1 MHRALRFLAP
11 AAVVAL
17 VGAACG
23 GQAAPPTA
31 TGTAPPT
38 TSPAPTLSGSLL
50 IWADETRAPIIKTFA
65 DQFAAQNPGVTVE
78 IQQLNFGDIRDQ
90 LTQAGPAGEGPDV
103 IIGAHDWLGQLV
115 TAGVVAP
122 IDLGDRAAEFLPV
135 AIQAFTY
142 NGQLYGVPYAIE
154 NVALVRNTEL
164 VPEAPATWE
173 ELTQVALDLK
183 EKGVVDIPLGL
194 QVPDPYHEFPLF
206 SAFGGYVFAQNP
218 DGTYNPDDLGIDS
231 PGGLRAARAFREWTK
246 MGLINKDVNYD
257 VMIEKFGTGKAPF
270 AITGPWAISQPDTGF
285 KATGVP
291 YVVEPIPPVE
301 GGMPRPFVGVQ
312 GFMVSAFAKNP
323 LIAQTFVVDFMATDE
338 AQYALYQ
345 VGGRAPAL
353 RSAFERASSDPDIQ
367 GFGQSGA
374 NGLPMPAIPEMAS
387 VWTAWTD
394 AYTIIFSGKGDPE
407 KAFRDAAEQIR
418 TLIAGG

>member
-1 MHRALRFLAP
+1 M
-11 AAVVAL
+11 
-17 VGAACG
+17 
-23 GQAAPPTA
+23 
-31 TGTAPPT
+31 
-38 TSPAPTLSGSLL
+38 
-50 IWADETRAPIIKTFA
+50 
-65 DQFAAQNPGVTVE
+65 TVE
-78 IQQLNFGDIRDQ
+78 VQQLNFGDIRDQ

-122 IDLGDRAAEFLPV
+122 IDLGDRAGEFLPV

-154 NVALVRNTEL
+154 NVALLRNTEL

-173 ELTQVALDLK
+173 ELTQIALDLK
-183 EKGVVDIPLGL
+183 EQGKVDIALGL

-206 SAFGGYVFAQNP
+206 SALGGYVFGQNP
-218 DGTYNPDDLGIDS
+218 DGTYNPEDLGIDS

-301 GGMPRPFVGVQ
+301 GGTPRPFVGVQ
-312 GFMVSAFAKNP
+312 GFMVSAFSKNP

-345 VGGRAPAL
+345 VGGRPPAL

-374 NGLPMPAIPEMAS
+374 DGLPMPAIPEMAS